1 VHATVALSRAIHG
14 DSPTTPSCEAKSA
27 RSNTFF
33 AAYSKTAVAKPG
45 LNTSTAS
52 HARENLPGFL
62 PSCKNPKHGSN
73 PLAAITRVIRATAI
87 PTAKLWSACNGVSA
101 NLAVNCRGSS
111 PVFPCARPMYLVWKL
126 PHCSGG
132 LNPLLHLEISPS
144 GEESLV
150 NKKVAAF
157 EQSRV
162 RWNEIASDQ
171 LDNVAGNQ
179 LVDRN

>member
-1 VHATVALSRAIHG
+1 MECLQWCFGKPRRELPRQLASLSLRS
-14 DSPTTPSCEAKSA
+14 DDVSCLETPPLFRRFKS
-27 RSNTFF
+27 SF
-33 AAYSKTAVAKPG
+33 K
-45 LNTSTAS
+45 
-52 HARENLPGFL
+52 
-62 PSCKNPKHGSN
+62 
-73 PLAAITRVIRATAI
+73 ID
-87 PTAKLWSACNGVSA
+87 
-101 NLAVNCRGSS
+101 
-111 PVFPCARPMYLVWKL
+111 
-126 PHCSGG
+126 
-132 LNPLLHLEISPS
+132 LEISPS